1 MRVLLPFYRRDSSD
15 SSSSSDEEEIYA
27 TGGNPQ
33 NVAVKEQEEERS
45 SSSKVGEP
53 AVRETAARE
62 ERLATSKA
70 PAKPKE
76 SSLEKQIHPYN
87 LSKDGLDK
95 AESKTEPQPRE
106 ELKKLPSKSSERT
119 ANSKPQNEEPQAPF
133 SSSNPV
139 QKQLSLAV
147 SRPEFSAGESNSYSQ
162 DENPKKR
169 QAADHPLHQQSIE
182 SGGGSRLLL
191 VSTEPN
197 NSDSLPPPA
206 ISQAILLKGPD
217 THGDNDTTATFAAK
231 RSRTD
236 SKPSPQ
242 VRTHKHSNMAV
253 GGKRRSVDD
262 SEDYDDE
269 EEEDMASFALPPA
282 NFWVQP
288 AENEP
293 PVIQNHP
300 PPKVPLVAS
309 AAAASS
315 NPDDPAQDTQ
325 EEGIQPVAAAAAAA
339 PKQQKQAP
347 SLDEFHQNLKTQGLE
362 MVEQEGDGN
371 CLFRAVSLQVYGQSD
386 NHAEVRERCLD
397 FMEQNEEHYSAFV
410 ATDEGDLTFQDYIAR
425 KRSNGVHGNN
435 PEIQAISE
443 LYNRPVEVY
452 TADSSQPMNIFHAE
466 YKTSDPP
473 IRLSYHDGNHYNA
486 VVDPLLPTA

>member
-15 SSSSSDEEEIYA
+15 SSSSSDEDEIHA
-27 TGGNPQ
+27 TGGNLQ
-33 NVAVKEQEEERS
+33 NVAFKEKEGERS
-45 SSSKVGEP
+45 SSSEAGQP
-53 AVRETAARE
+53 AVQETAARE
-62 ERLATSKA
+62 ERLAANKA
-70 PAKPKE
+70 LKKPKE
-76 SSLEKQIHPYN
+76 SFLENQIHPYN
-87 LSKDGLDK
+87 LSEEGLGK
-95 AESKTEPQPRE
+95 AEPKTEPQPRE
-106 ELKKLPSKSSERT
+106 ELEKLPSKSSERT
-119 ANSKPQNEEPQAPF
+119 ANSKPLNEEPQALF
-133 SSSNPV
+133 ASSHPV

-147 SRPEFSAGESNSYSQ
+147 LRPEFSGGVSSSYSQ

-169 QAADHPLHQQSIE
+169 AADHPLQQQSIE
-182 SGGGSRLLL
+182 SGGGPRLLL

-197 NSDSLPPPA
+197 TSESLPPPA
-206 ISQAILLKGPD
+206 VLEGIPLKGTD
-217 THGDNDTTATFAAK
+217 THGDKDITATFAAK

-269 EEEDMASFALPPA
+269 EEEQDMASFALPPV

-309 AAAASS
+309 AAASS

-325 EEGIQPVAAAAAAA
+325 EEETQPVAATAAT
-339 PKQQKQAP
+339 KQQKQAP
-347 SLDEFHQNLKTQGLE
+347 SLDEFRQNLKTQGLE